1 MKTKAPVSIKKQSV
15 TVKDLKT
22 RKNPKGG
29 AAINIYRS
37 NIKHPSNDCNSGLQG
52 VSTSR

>member
-1 MKTKAPVSIKKQSV
+1 MKNKASVSTKKQSV

-29 AAINIYRS
+29 SSINTSRS
-37 NIKHPSNDCNSGLQG
+37 NIKHPGISDQAAGG
-52 VSTSR
+52 VLSSY

>member
-1 MKTKAPVSIKKQSV
+1 MKTKQALRIKKQSV

-29 AAINIYRS
+29 VAFQASSLPLQVRIE
-37 NIKHPSNDCNSGLQG
+37 GLTETIG
-52 VSTSR
+52 ARR

>member
-1 MKTKAPVSIKKQSV
+1 MKTKPAIGTKKQSV

-29 AAINIYRS
+29 VAFQAS
-37 NIKHPSNDCNSGLQG
+37 SLPVKASVSQPLGWMPPSM
-52 VSTSR
+52 T